1 MDSDCPDALVIFGI
15 TGDLARKKT
24 FAALYNLE
32 EHGGIPCRIVGV
44 GRREWTHD
52 DLREHAAKSIRETVA
67 GVDDAVL
74 ERLLRRMGYH
84 GGALDAA
91 ETYEELA
98 RIVPRTNLLHYLET
112 PPAMFA
118 PIVEQLAAADLLA
131 DSRVLIE
138 KPFGHDLASARE
150 LDRRLRRVLD
160 ERQILRLDHF
170 LGKEPVMDIL
180 YLRFA
185 NAILEPVWN
194 RRYVESVQITMA
206 ESFGVEERGR
216 FFDEVGAVR
225 DVVQNHLLQ
234 VLALIAMEPPS
245 AGPDDGDSIRN
256 RKTDLFRAMPAV
268 DPRQRRRR
276 PARRLPRDRRGQRR
290 LRHRDLRRP
299 AARGRQLALGG
310 GPVLHPRRQVPAGRR
325 DRDPGHLQR
334 PPRLGIGG
342 RELAEANEL
351 IVRLKPD
358 PGAELRLMAKRG
370 GEERLHRVGLSL
382 LFGEQVGYQPEAY
395 ERLLG
400 DALHG
405 DFQLFPDQPAVEQTW
420 RIVEPILS
428 GLDPLPYE
436 PGTWGPEAADELVAE
451 HGGWRAPWLP

>member
-1 MDSDCPDALVIFGI
+1 VDPDCPDALVIFGI

-32 EHGGIPCRIVGV
+32 AHGGIPCRIVGV
-44 GRREWTHD
+44 GRREWTHA

-74 ERLLRRMGYH
+74 ERLLGRMGYH

-118 PIVEQLAAADLLA
+118 PIVDELAAAELL
-131 DSRVLIE
+131 DGSRVLIE

-150 LDRRLRRVLD
+150 LDRRLRRDLD
-160 ERQILRLDHF
+160 EHQILRLDHF

-206 ESFGVEERGR
+206 ESFGVEGRGR
-216 FFDEVGAVR
+216 FFDEVGAIR

-268 DPRQRRRR
+268 DPGHVVTGQHDGYLEIDGVSPQSRTETFVAMKLTVDNWRWEGVPFFIR
-276 PARRLPRDRRGQRR
+276 AGKCLPVDATEIR
-290 LRHRDLRRP
+290 
-299 AARGRQLALGG
+299 
-310 GPVLHPRRQVPAGRR
+310 VIFS
-325 DRDPGHLQR
+325 R

-342 RELAEANEL
+342 RELPEANEL

-358 PGAELRLMAKRG
+358 PGAEIRLMAKRG

-405 DFQLFPDQPAVEQTW
+405 EFQLFPDQPAVEQTW

-428 GLDPLPYE
+428 GSNPLPYE
-436 PGTWGPEAADELVAE
+436 PGTWGPEAADDLVAA
-451 HGGWRAPWLP
+451 HGGWRRPWLP